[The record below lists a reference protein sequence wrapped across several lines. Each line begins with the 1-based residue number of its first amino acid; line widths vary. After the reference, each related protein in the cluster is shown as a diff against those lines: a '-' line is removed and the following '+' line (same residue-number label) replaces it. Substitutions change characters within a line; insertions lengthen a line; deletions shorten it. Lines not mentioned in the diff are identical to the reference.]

1 MAGDSGISGIRTDVR
16 FALLLFGE
24 VRYRLMHR
32 LFGVSRRD
40 STLMALISVGVLVD
54 LLTRR
59 IRGVRHRA
67 RGPTMPEALLSA
79 AAVKEAAH
87 RLVGPASREAAD
99 FGTLVSIV
107 IVAAICRS
115 LLGPPIRSA
124 TTLVERMRREV
135 ARFLEGLIGSSSGR
149 RDRAA

>member
-1 MAGDSGISGIRTDVR
+1 
-16 FALLLFGE
+16 
-24 VRYRLMHR
+24 
-32 LFGVSRRD
+32 
-40 STLMALISVGVLVD
+40 
-54 LLTRR
+54 
-59 IRGVRHRA
+59 
-67 RGPTMPEALLSA
+67 MPEALLSA

-107 IVAAICRS
+107 IVAAICRT

-135 ARFLEGLIGSSSGR
+135 ARFLGGLIGSSSGR